1 MRGRIRVGFRRVML
15 VDTSVW
21 VRHLREGDAR
31 LAAALERAEVWTH
44 PWVIGELAC
53 GRLSDRTTRLGH
65 LRALPSTLVASVDE
79 ALALIERRSLMGRG
93 VGWVDV
99 QLPVSVLLAG
109 PRFWALDR
117 RLSTVLAELGV
128 AVPRAG

>member
-1 MRGRIRVGFRRVML
+1 MTL

-53 GRLSDRTTRLGH
+53 GHLSDRATMLGL
-65 LRALPSTLVASVDE
+65 LRALPSAPVASVDE
-79 ALALIERRSLMGRG
+79 ALGLIERRSLMGRG

-99 QLPVSVLLAG
+99 QLLASALLAG
-109 PRFWALDR
+109 IRVWTLDR
-117 RLSTVLAELGV
+117 RLAAVAAELGV
-128 AVPRAG
+128 EHEG

>member
-1 MRGRIRVGFRRVML
+1 VTL

-53 GRLSDRTTRLGH
+53 GHLSDRATVLGL
-65 LRALPSTLVASVDE
+65 LRALPSAPVASVDE
-79 ALALIERRSLMGRG
+79 ALGLIERRSLMGRG
-93 VGWVDV
+93 IGWVDV
-99 QLPVSVLLAG
+99 QLLAAALLAG
-109 PRFWALDR
+109 TPIWTLDR
-117 RLSTVLAELGV
+117 RLAAAAAELGV
-128 AVPRAG
+128 EHEG